1 MKQKTL
7 IWLDNILELIDQ
19 GNLYVI
25 AGIATV
31 IAIPFLMLYEAWK
44 YLVKILKGKVYDS
57 ASKEWITKKERENNI
72 LKEKQKNREI
82 PLTVKNH
89 VTPDK
94 NDSFFFYEKRKLT
107 IPYDK
112 LVYVETD
119 YCEKLHHFFR
129 DNAEW
134 LETWQKWHGW
144 DIAEYDYEDIKEG
157 LLYPQDFAVF
167 KHGFFWNSPMSS
179 WDKESDLFGN
189 IHYYYEIDPDSDTPI
204 KEQMEL
210 FMRQIYDVVDWA

>member
-1 MKQKTL
+1 MKQEAL
-7 IWLDNILELIDQ
+7 IRLDNILEYIDK
-19 GNLYVI
+19 GNMYVI
-25 AGIATV
+25 AGIATI
-31 IAIPFLMLYEAWK
+31 IAIPFLVINEVWK
-44 YLVKILKGKVYDS
+44 YIVRIIKGKND
-57 ASKEWITKKERENNI
+57 K
-72 LKEKQKNREI
+72 LKEKLKNREI
-82 PLTVKNH
+82 PLTVENH
-89 VTPDK
+89 VTPNK
-94 NDSFFFYEKRKLT
+94 NDKFFFYEKRKLK

-119 YCEKLHHFFR
+119 YCEKLHHFFS

-144 DIAEYDYEDIKEG
+144 DIAEYSYEDIKEG
-157 LLYPQDFAVF
+157 MLYPQDFAVF
-167 KHGFFWNSPMSS
+167 KHGFLWHSPMSS

-210 FMRQIYDVVDWA
+210 LMRQIYDVVDWA

>member
-1 MKQKTL
+1 MKQEAL
-7 IWLDNILELIDQ
+7 IRLDNILEYIDK
-19 GNLYVI
+19 GNMYVI
-25 AGIATV
+25 AGIATI
-31 IAIPFLMLYEAWK
+31 IAIPFLVINEAWK
-44 YLVKILKGKVYDS
+44 YIVRIIKGKND
-57 ASKEWITKKERENNI
+57 K
-72 LKEKQKNREI
+72 LKEKLKNREI
-82 PLTVKNH
+82 PLTVENH
-89 VTPDK
+89 VTPNK
-94 NDSFFFYEKRKLT
+94 NDKFFFYEKRKLK

-119 YCEKLHHFFR
+119 YCEKLHHFFS

-144 DIAEYDYEDIKEG
+144 DIAEYSYEDIKEG
-157 LLYPQDFAVF
+157 MLYPQDFAVF
-167 KHGFFWNSPMSS
+167 KHGFLWHSPMSS

-210 FMRQIYDVVDWA
+210 LMRQIYDVVDWA

>member
-1 MKQKTL
+1 MKQEAL
-7 IWLDNILELIDQ
+7 IRLDNILEYIDK
-19 GNLYVI
+19 GNMYVI
-25 AGIATV
+25 AGIATI
-31 IAIPFLMLYEAWK
+31 IAIPFLVINEAWK
-44 YLVKILKGKVYDS
+44 YIVRIIKG
-57 ASKEWITKKERENNI
+57 ENDK
-72 LKEKQKNREI
+72 LKEKLKNREI
-82 PLTVKNH
+82 PLTVENH
-89 VTPDK
+89 VTPNK
-94 NDSFFFYEKRKLT
+94 NDKFFFYEKRKLK

-119 YCEKLHHFFR
+119 YCEKLHHFFS

-144 DIAEYDYEDIKEG
+144 DIAEYSYKDIKEG
-157 LLYPQDFAVF
+157 MLYPQDFAVF
-167 KHGFFWNSPMSS
+167 KHGFLWHSPMSS

-210 FMRQIYDVVDWA
+210 LMRQIYDVVDWA

>member
-1 MKQKTL
+1 M
-7 IWLDNILELIDQ
+7 
-19 GNLYVI
+19 
-25 AGIATV
+25 
-31 IAIPFLMLYEAWK
+31 
-44 YLVKILKGKVYDS
+44 
-57 ASKEWITKKERENNI
+57 
-72 LKEKQKNREI
+72 KEKLKNREI
-82 PLTVKNH
+82 PLTVENH
-89 VTPDK
+89 VTPNK
-94 NDSFFFYEKRKLT
+94 NDKFFFYEKRKLK

-119 YCEKLHHFFR
+119 YCEKLHHFFS

-144 DIAEYDYEDIKEG
+144 DIAEYSYEDIKEG
-157 LLYPQDFAVF
+157 MLYPQDFAVF
-167 KHGFFWNSPMSS
+167 KHGFLWHSPMSS

-210 FMRQIYDVVDWA
+210 LMRQIYDVVDWA

>member
-1 MKQKTL
+1 MKQEAL
-7 IWLDNILELIDQ
+7 IRLDNILELIDK
-19 GNLYVI
+19 GNMYVI
-25 AGIATV
+25 AGIATI
-31 IAIPFLMLYEAWK
+31 IAIPFLVINEAWK
-44 YLVKILKGKVYDS
+44 YIARTIKGKND
-57 ASKEWITKKERENNI
+57 K
-72 LKEKQKNREI
+72 LKEKLKNREI
-82 PLTVKNH
+82 PLTIKNH
-89 VTPDK
+89 ATPNK
-94 NDSFFFYEKRKLT
+94 NDKFFFFEKRKLT

-119 YCEKLHHFFR
+119 YCEKLHHFFS

-144 DIAEYDYEDIKEG
+144 DIAEYSYEDIKEG
-157 LLYPQDFAVF
+157 MLYPQDFAVF
-167 KHGFFWNSPMSS
+167 KHGFLWHSPMSS

>member
-1 MKQKTL
+1 LGGIIMKQEAL
-7 IWLDNILELIDQ
+7 IRLDNILEYIDK
-19 GNLYVI
+19 GNMYVI
-25 AGIATV
+25 AGIATI
-31 IAIPFLMLYEAWK
+31 IAIPFLVINEAWK
-44 YLVKILKGKVYDS
+44 YIVRIIKG
-57 ASKEWITKKERENNI
+57 ENDK
-72 LKEKQKNREI
+72 LKEILKNREI
-82 PLTVKNH
+82 PLTVENH
-89 VTPDK
+89 VTPNK
-94 NDSFFFYEKRKLT
+94 NDKFFFYEKRKLK

-119 YCEKLHHFFR
+119 YCEKLHHFFS

-144 DIAEYDYEDIKEG
+144 DIAEYSYEDIKEG
-157 LLYPQDFAVF
+157 MLYPQDFAVF
-167 KHGFFWNSPMSS
+167 KHGFLWHSPMSS

-210 FMRQIYDVVDWA
+210 LMRQIYDVVDWA

>member
-7 IWLDNILELIDQ
+7 NRIDNILELIEK
-19 GNLYVI
+19 GNMYVI

-31 IAIPFLMLYEAWK
+31 IAIPFLMLNEAWK
-44 YLVKILKGKVYDS
+44 CLVKILKGKVYDS
-57 ASKEWITKKERENNI
+57 ASKAWITKKERENNI

-89 VTPDK
+89 VTPNK
-94 NDSFFFYEKRKLT
+94 NDRFFFYEKRKLT

-119 YCEKLHHFFR
+119 YCEKLHHFFS

-144 DIAEYDYEDIKEG
+144 DIAEYSYEDIKEG
-157 LLYPQDFAVF
+157 MFYPQDFAVF
-167 KHGFFWNSPMSS
+167 KHGFLWHSPMSS
-179 WDKESDLFGN
+179 WDTESDLFGN

-204 KEQMEL
+204 KQQMEL